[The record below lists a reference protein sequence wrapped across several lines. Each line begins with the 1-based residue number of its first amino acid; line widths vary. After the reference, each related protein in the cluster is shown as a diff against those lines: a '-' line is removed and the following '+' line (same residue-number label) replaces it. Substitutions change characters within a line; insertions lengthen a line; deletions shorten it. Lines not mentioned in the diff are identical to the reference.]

1 MTDTL
6 RLSVLDLVPVR
17 SGQTSAGAV
26 AASVRLAQ
34 LADRLGFTR
43 YWFAEHHNMPAVAS
57 TTPPVLIAA
66 TAARTER
73 IRVGSGGVMLPNHAP
88 LVVAEQFAALEALA
102 PGRIDLGIGR
112 APGSDPVI
120 TQLLRISGPT
130 ADVDRFPDHVADI
143 LSLLSPDGA
152 SLRLTSGREYA
163 ITATPAATEVP
174 TLWLLGSSDYS
185 AKLAAELGLPYVF
198 ANHFS
203 GEGLERAL
211 ELYRTEYRPSEAHP
225 TPETFL
231 TVNASVAPT
240 LEEAR
245 ARALPQLRSMARL
258 RTNRPMRPLETIEEA
273 ASAPADSIGDEVI
286 AAMQQRWI
294 IADAAGAADR
304 AAPPRR
310 AARHRRGDG
319 RADRGLLRGRA
330 DGCRA
335 RPRADARAAGGRAA
349 RLSAAGME
357 MPRAAARGI
366 RLSACR
372 SPAIRRRGRAGAGR
386 RPTRG
391 TRRPRRSS
399 SRAGLGRRS
408 ARARRRRRTR
418 TGR

>member
-34 LADRLGFTR
+34 LADRLDFTR

-185 AKLAAELGLPYVF
+185 AKLAAGLGLPYVF

-211 ELYRTEYRPSEAHP
+211 ELYRTEYQPERGAPDARDVPHRERVGRPDARGG
-225 TPETFL
+225 
-231 TVNASVAPT
+231 AG
-240 LEEAR
+240 AR
-245 ARALPQLRSMARL
+245 A
-258 RTNRPMRPLETIEEA
+258 A
-273 ASAPADSIGDEVI
+273 AAAFDGAAPHQPADAPARDG
-286 AAMQQRWI
+286 R
-294 IADAAGAADR
+294 GGGDR
-304 AAPPRR
+304 ARPTRSATSSSPRCSSDGSSR
-310 AARHRRGDG
+310 MPRARPTELRRLAARHGIDEVDG
-319 RADRGLLRGRA
+319 RADR
-330 DGCRA
+330 
-335 RPRADARAAGGRAA
+335 
-349 RLSAAGME
+349 RLATIPSRR
-357 MPRAAARGI
+357 MPRPAA
-366 RLSACR
+366 S
-372 SPAIRRRGRAGAGR
+372 
-386 RPTRG
+386 
-391 TRRPRRSS
+391 RRSS
-399 SRAGLGRRS
+399 CWRANCSR
-408 ARARRRRRTR
+408 
-418 TGR
+418 

>member
-1 MTDTL
+1 MAEAMTDTL

-17 SGQTSAGAV
+17 TGQTSAGAV

-34 LADRLGFTR
+34 LADRLDFTR

-120 TQLLRISGPT
+120 TQLLRVSGPT

-163 ITATPAATEVP
+163 IAATPAATEVP

-203 GEGLERAL
+203 GEGLEQAL
-211 ELYRTEYRPSEAHP
+211 ELYRSGFQASETLASP
-225 TPETFL
+225 RTFL
-231 TVNASVAPT
+231 TANVIAAPT
-240 LEEAR
+240 AEEAE
-245 ARALPQLRSMARL
+245 LRSLPNQRMMARL
-258 RTNRPMRPLETIEEA
+258 RTNRPLVPLETVEQAIAGSDEFDGMA
-273 ASAPADSIGDEVI
+273 QSIM
-286 AAMQQRWI
+286 A
-294 IADAAGAADR
+294 
-304 AAPPRR
+304 
-310 AARHRRGDG
+310 
-319 RADRGLLRGRA
+319 
-330 DGCRA
+330 
-335 RPRADARAAGGRAA
+335 
-349 RLSAAGME
+349 
-357 MPRAAARGI
+357 
-366 RLSACR
+366 
-372 SPAIRRRGRAGAGR
+372 
-386 RPTRG
+386 
-391 TRRPRRSS
+391 
-399 SRAGLGRRS
+399 S
-408 ARARRRRRTR
+408 ARANWFVGTAADVSAELAAFASRHEVDEVMISPIAGSYDDEPMDAA
-418 TGR
+418 TGRLQTLELLAAAEG

>member
-1 MTDTL
+1 VTALRVPKGYPRSVPRRAGHAPRRAGIRCDTPRLRKGMTHSL

-17 SGQTSAGAV
+17 TGQTSSGAV

-34 LADRLGFTR
+34 LADRLGYTR

-66 TAARTER
+66 TAAQTGR

-102 PGRIDLGIGR
+102 PSRIDLGIGR

-120 TQLLRISGPT
+120 TQLLRVSGPT

-163 ITATPAATEVP
+163 IAATPAATEVP

-203 GEGLERAL
+203 GDGLERAL
-211 ELYRTEYRPSEAHP
+211 ELYRTEYQPSEAHP
-225 TPETFL
+225 APETFL

-240 LEEAR
+240 VEEAR

-258 RTNRPMRPLETIEEA
+258 RTNRPMRPLETVEEA
-273 ASAPADSIGDEVI
+273 QAAPADSIADELI
-286 AAMQQRWI
+286 ASMERRWI
-294 IADAAGAADR
+294 IADAAGAAGELRKLAERHGIDEVMVAPIAGSFESEPTD
-304 AAPPRR
+304 AAP
-310 AARHRRGDG
+310 G
-319 RADRGLLRGRA
+319 REQTLELLA
-330 DGCRA
+330 
-335 RPRADARAAGGRAA
+335 P
-349 RLSAAGME
+349 LLVE
-357 MPRAAARGI
+357 
-366 RLSACR
+366 
-372 SPAIRRRGRAGAGR
+372 
-386 RPTRG
+386 
-391 TRRPRRSS
+391 
-399 SRAGLGRRS
+399 
-408 ARARRRRRTR
+408 
-418 TGR
+418 

>member
-1 MTDTL
+1 MTDSL

-17 SGQTSAGAV
+17 SGQTSTGAV

-34 LADRLGFTR
+34 LADRLGYTR

-66 TAARTER
+66 TAAQTER

-88 LVVAEQFAALEALA
+88 LVVSEQFAALEALA

-120 TQLLRISGPT
+120 TQLLRVSGPT

-163 ITATPAATEVP
+163 ISATPAATAVP
-174 TLWLLGSSDYS
+174 RLWLLGSSDYS

-203 GEGLERAL
+203 GDGLERAL
-211 ELYRTEYRPSEAHP
+211 ELYRTDYRPSETHP
-225 TPETFL
+225 VPETFL

-273 ASAPADSIGDEVI
+273 QAAPADSIGDELI
-286 AAMQQRWI
+286 ATMERRWI
-294 IADAAGAADR
+294 IADAAGAASQLERFAERHGVDEVMVSPIAGAFESEPTD
-304 AAPPRR
+304 AAPGREQTLELLAAELGPSVR
-310 AARHRRGDG
+310 A
-319 RADRGLLRGRA
+319 
-330 DGCRA
+330 
-335 RPRADARAAGGRAA
+335 
-349 RLSAAGME
+349 
-357 MPRAAARGI
+357 
-366 RLSACR
+366 
-372 SPAIRRRGRAGAGR
+372 
-386 RPTRG
+386 
-391 TRRPRRSS
+391 
-399 SRAGLGRRS
+399 
-408 ARARRRRRTR
+408 
-418 TGR
+418 TG